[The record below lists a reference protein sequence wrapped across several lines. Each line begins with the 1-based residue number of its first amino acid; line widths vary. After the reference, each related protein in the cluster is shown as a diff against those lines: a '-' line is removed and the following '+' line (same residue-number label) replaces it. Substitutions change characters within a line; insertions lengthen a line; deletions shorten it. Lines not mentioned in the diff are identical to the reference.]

1 MRKQA
6 LKDYKK
12 TNDYELVVLMK
23 SGDEDS
29 YAEVF
34 ERYSRPLIT
43 HAYKFLGD
51 KDEACD
57 IVQDV
62 MLSLWQKRENIN
74 YQMSLGGYLY
84 TAVRNRIFD
93 AISHQKVISKYAES
107 MVSYMEDAIVHA
119 DDNFREQELL
129 SLLKS
134 EIDKLPE
141 KMREVFILYRT
152 EELSYKDIAER
163 LGISDRTAKQ
173 QVYNAVKILKTKIDL
188 YLTLFPFI

>member
-1 MRKQA
+1 MLKQA

-12 TNDYELVVLMK
+12 TNDYELVILMK

-43 HAYKFLGD
+43 HAYKFLGN

-74 YQMSLGGYLY
+74 HQMSLGGYLY
-84 TAVRNRIFD
+84 ITE
-93 AISHQKVISKYAES
+93 KLT
-107 MVSYMEDAIVHA
+107 MW
-119 DDNFREQELL
+119 FRA
-129 SLLKS
+129 
-134 EIDKLPE
+134 KL
-141 KMREVFILYRT
+141 T
-152 EELSYKDIAER
+152 TD
-163 LGISDRTAKQ
+163 LGAGRVQ
-173 QVYNAVKILKTKIDL
+173 QML
-188 YLTLFPFI
+188 

>member
-1 MRKQA
+1 MKG
-6 LKDYKK
+6 YKK
-12 TNDYELVVLMK
+12 TTDYELVILMK
-23 SGDEDS
+23 SGDEHA

-34 ERYSRPLIT
+34 ERYSRLLIN

-51 KDEACD
+51 RDEACD

-74 YQMSLGGYLY
+74 HHLSLGGYLY

-93 AISHQKVISKYAES
+93 AMSHKKVISKYAES
-107 MVSYMEDAIVHA
+107 MVFYMENAIVHS
-119 DDNFREQELL
+119 DDRLREEELM

-134 EIDKLPE
+134 EIDRLPE

-163 LGISDRTAKQ
+163 LGISDKTAKQ
-173 QVYNAVKILKTKIDL
+173 QVYNAVKILKTKIEL